1 MTTAIENREISAFL
15 LPKGP
20 VPKGME
26 NPDLYRV
33 CQGFEAYFMR
43 NLVKEL
49 RGSMNLMGG
58 GGAGAEIYQ
67 GMFESV
73 LGGEIAKKG
82 AAGIAET
89 MYRQMMSQP
98 GKYGLQ
104 TDPVRKGVPGKPVE

>member
-1 MTTAIENREISAFL
+1 MNAPVINNGPLLSA

-20 VPKGME
+20 VPKGIE

-43 NLVKEL
+43 NMIKEL

-67 GMFESV
+67 GMFENALSE
-73 LGGEIAKKG
+73 EIAKKG
-82 AAGIAET
+82 TAGIAET
-89 MYRQMMSQP
+89 MYKQMMMQP
-98 GKYGLQ
+98 EKYGL
-104 TDPVRKGVPGKPVE
+104 